1 MRLYADVGCGSG
13 GIDTPQAWAQ
23 RAREGVADGYQAVKF
38 DIDHSADELQ
48 PDPVNR
54 GLSLAELDKMTT
66 LVAAV
71 QEAVGDDIDVGID
84 CHGLYNV
91 RDVLLLAQRLEPF
104 NLIFLEDHVPPENI
118 DAMGKATASTSTPI
132 CMGEWVHRRDS
143 FRRLI

>member
-1 MRLYADVGCGSG
+1 M
-13 GIDTPQAWAQ
+13 
-23 RAREGVADGYQAVKF
+23 ADGYQAVKF

-48 PDPVNR
+48 HDPVNR

-91 RDVLLLAQRLEPF
+91 RDVLLLVQRLEPF

-118 DAMGKATASTSTPI
+118 DAMGKATASTST
-132 CMGEWVHRRDS
+132 G
-143 FRRLI
+143 